1 MEGRRVIV
9 AQPHGFCS
17 GVARALALA
26 EEALGRRGDPLFCLH
41 EIVHNEQVI
50 RRLANR
56 GMRFVD
62 RIEEIPNGATVLF
75 PAHGIAPAVRAA
87 TQARGLSAV
96 DATCPY
102 VARLHDEVKRFASR
116 GLTVVCIGHRGHDE
130 VIGVVGEA
138 PDRTI
143 VVENERE
150 ARAVAVPD
158 PARVAAV
165 TQTTFR
171 PETAA
176 GILAVLKARFPLLR
190 QPAATNVCHATRNRQ
205 EAVRRLAGQAE
216 RVLVLGSANSSNSL
230 RLVETARAAGAQA
243 CLVSERSGVPAA
255 DLADVQ
261 VVGLTSGAST
271 PESFL
276 EEVLA
281 DLRAMGF
288 TTVETLSATARPR
301 APRAAVVTR
310 ISAPER
316 ASSPRRKNVE
326 REAPE

>member
-1 MEGRRVIV
+1 MDRRVIV

-26 EEALGRRGDPLFCLH
+26 EQTLEQNGDRMYCLH

-50 RRLANR
+50 RDLAAR

-62 RIEEIPNGATVLF
+62 RVEDVPPGATLLF
-75 PAHGIAPAVRAA
+75 PAHGIAPAVRALA
-87 TQARGLSAV
+87 QTRGLRTV

-102 VARLHDEVKRFASR
+102 VTRLHEEVQRFAAD

-138 PDRTI
+138 PDQTV
-143 VVENERE
+143 VVENEEE
-150 ARAVAVPD
+150 ARAVGVPD

-165 TQTTFR
+165 TQTTIR

-176 GILAVLKARFPLLR
+176 GILTVLKARFHLLR

-205 EAVRRLAGQAE
+205 DAVRLLAE
-216 RVLVLGSANSSNSL
+216 RTELVLVLGSANSSNSL
-230 RLVETARAAGAQA
+230 RLVETARAAGARA
-243 CLVSERSGVPAA
+243 CLVSARGGLPIA
-255 DLADVQ
+255 DLVNVRVA
-261 VVGLTSGAST
+261 GLTSGAST

-276 EEVLA
+276 EETLA
-281 DLRAMGF
+281 DLRALGF
-288 TTVETLSATARPR
+288 ATVETLCTVKTPQQRGESRQARSGRSTPPR
-301 APRAAVVTR
+301 TLGEKV
-310 ISAPER
+310 
-316 ASSPRRKNVE
+316 
-326 REAPE
+326 